1 MQDAEPSVP
10 GFSLSQVIRLSSET
24 VRMKLR
30 REKHIVIDG
39 FCGSPL
45 LRIK

>member
-1 MQDAEPSVP
+1 MQYTEPFVP
-10 GFSLSQVIRLSSET
+10 GFSLSQIIRLSSET
-24 VRMKLR
+24 VRMKLM